1 MSLARHE
8 FYATWLQTVW
18 VIWGTFSA
26 LKLYIDTSL
35 YIESKNLYQIEFV
48 VIISIWPHDQV
59 LIVVVRSKVPENT
72 IDIVLQNVV

>member
-1 MSLARHE
+1 MNFMLPEYR
-8 FYATWLQTVW
+8 
-18 VIWGTFSA
+18 
-26 LKLYIDTSL
+26 LYGSYEGLFQHFTL

>member
-26 LKLYIDTSL
+26 LKL